1 MEAQLSNKPVILVTG
16 SSGLIGTKVIAA
28 LSPDY
33 RVIGLDLKR
42 PKQSAAGADW
52 VECDMT
58 KDASVTQALT
68 RVREKYGSQVASVI
82 HLAAYYDFSGEASPL
97 YQTLTVEGTSRLLKE
112 LQQFQVEQFVFS
124 SSLLVMK
131 PAEEDE
137 VITEASL
144 TEAAWDYPRSKLEAE
159 QVIHQERDNIPAV
172 ILRIAGVY
180 DEDCHS
186 IPIAQHI
193 SRIYEKKLESY
204 FFPGD
209 STRGQAFVHLDDL
222 IACVRKTVALRRMLG
237 PQEVFLIAEP
247 DVMSYAE
254 LQDRLGE
261 LIHGQEWPTIR
272 IPKVVAKAGA
282 WAQEQLASGEEETF
296 IKPWMVDLA
305 DAHYPVAIERAREG
319 LGWEPQ
325 HRLRDT
331 LAEMIRRLKRDPRQ
345 WYQKNDLPLPKEEK
359 EQQTRLEGVEERT

>member
-1 MEAQLSNKPVILVTG
+1 MEAQSVEKPVVLVTG
-16 SSGLIGTKVIAA
+16 SSGLIGTRVMAT
-28 LSPDY
+28 LSSDC
-33 RVIGLDLKR
+33 RVVGLDVKR
-42 PKQSAAGADW
+42 PQQPTAGVDW
-52 VECDMT
+52 IECDMT
-58 KDASVTQALT
+58 KDASVTQALA
-68 RVREKYGSQVASVI
+68 RVREKYGNHVASVI
-82 HLAAYYDFSGEASPL
+82 HLTAYYDFSGEPSPL
-97 YQTLTVEGTSRLLKE
+97 YQTLTVEGTRRLLKG
-112 LQQFQVEQFVFS
+112 LQKFQVQQLIFS

-137 VITEASL
+137 AITEASL
-144 TEAAWDYPRSKLEAE
+144 TEAAWDYPRSKLAAE
-159 QVIHQERDNIPAV
+159 QVIRRERGGIPAV

-186 IPIAQHI
+186 IPIAQHV

-222 IACVRKTVALRRMLG
+222 ITCIRKAVELRRMLG

-254 LQDRLGE
+254 MQDRLGE

-272 IPKVVAKAGA
+272 IPKAVAKVGA
-282 WAQEQLASGEEETF
+282 WAQEQLAGEEDETF

-319 LGWEPQ
+319 LGW
-325 HRLRDT
+325 
-331 LAEMIRRLKRDPRQ
+331 
-345 WYQKNDLPLPKEEK
+345 
-359 EQQTRLEGVEERT
+359 